1 MFDHFRLKYGE
12 ILKAAGES
20 SETKKKGPHVGIN
33 EGAQL
38 ILILALI
45 FTYIV
50 MQVVLT
56 ETDLL
61 ECSRF
66 MDETSNLSLL
76 ASKLG
81 IPDDEVKSSLSRHK
95 KPQGQAHNILQA
107 WYSRTQSQN
116 ERRDLVAALNAT
128 NCTAAAKWLVN
139 TNNF

>member
-12 ILKAAGES
+12 ILEAAGAS
-20 SETKKKGPHVGIN
+20 SKTKKKGPHVGIN
-33 EGAQL
+33 EGSQL
-38 ILILALI
+38 LLILALI

-81 IPDDEVKSSLSRHK
+81 IPDDEVKSSRSRQK

-116 ERRDLVAALNAT
+116 ERCDLVAALNAT
-128 NCTAAAKWLVN
+128 NCTAAAKRLVKN
-139 TNNF
+139 